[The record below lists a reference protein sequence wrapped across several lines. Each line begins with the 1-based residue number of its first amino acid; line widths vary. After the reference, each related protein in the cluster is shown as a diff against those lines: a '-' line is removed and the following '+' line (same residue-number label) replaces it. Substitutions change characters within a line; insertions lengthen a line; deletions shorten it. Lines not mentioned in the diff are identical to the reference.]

1 MTTDHCGGFT
11 VTLTG
16 DPGEYDMF
24 ERYTDRAKRSV
35 ELAQLAAQGLCHD
48 EVGTDHLFLG
58 LLGEGGGV
66 AFRAL
71 GALGVTVEA
80 ANEAVCRR
88 HPAGD
93 RVTSGWLP
101 WTPRFRKVQ
110 ELALRASIELGHNFI
125 ATEHLLL
132 GLVREGS
139 DIGALALADCGMDAE
154 IEFTLDDVQAK
165 VLELLRGYDD
175 AERRKAGYAEEA
187 PAAAP
192 VVRAGDGPVVAELF
206 ASWAQRRGILA
217 RVTES
222 QCADLA
228 QAFAYGYACGA
239 GSAAAH
245 AAAAK
250 AREWAEAKE
259 GM

>member
-1 MTTDHCGGFT
+1 
-11 VTLTG
+11 
-16 DPGEYDMF
+16 MF
-24 ERYTDRAKRSV
+24 ECYTDRAKRSV

-48 EVGTDHLFLG
+48 EVGTEHLLLG
-58 LLGEGGGV
+58 LTGEGGGV

-71 GALGVTVEA
+71 DALGVTTEA

-88 HPAGD
+88 HKAGT
-93 RVTSGWLP
+93 RRTAGHLP
-101 WTPRFRKVQ
+101 FTPQFRKVQ
-110 ELALRASIELGHNFI
+110 ELARREAIERGDNFI

-132 GLVREGS
+132 GLIRDADDSEGAQ
-139 DIGALALADCGMDAE
+139 ALEDCGIDKGHHGFLAD
-154 IEFTLDDVQAK
+154 VRAK
-165 VLELLRGYDD
+165 VLELLRGYEDT
-175 AERRKAGYAEEA
+175 EPPKAGHAEA
-187 PAAAP
+187 VPPAAP
-192 VVRAGDGPVVAELF
+192 VVKSGDGPVVAELF

-245 AAAAK
+245 GAAAAK

-259 GM
+259 GT

>member
-71 GALGVTVEA
+71 DALGVTTKA
-80 ANEAVCRR
+80 ADEAVCRR

-101 WTPRFRKVQ
+101 WSPRFRKVQ
-110 ELALRASIELGHNFI
+110 ELALREAMLLGHNYVG
-125 ATEHLLL
+125 TEHLLL
-132 GLVREGS
+132 GLIREGAS
-139 DIGALALADCGMDAE
+139 IGALALADCGTAE
-154 IEFTLDDVQAK
+154 GDRGFSEAVRAK
-165 VLELLRGYDD
+165 VLELLRGY
-175 AERRKAGYAEEA
+175 AETEKR
-187 PAAAP
+187 AAAP
-192 VVRAGDGPVVAELF
+192 EAADIQVVMTAGIQPAFKAWLSSRGLYLF
-206 ASWAQRRGILA
+206 PIPTEDDRLPAFGIGI
-217 RVTES
+217 R
-222 QCADLA
+222 
-228 QAFAYGYACGA
+228 
-239 GSAAAH
+239 
-245 AAAAK
+245 
-250 AREWAEAKE
+250 
-259 GM
+259 

>member
-1 MTTDHCGGFT
+1 MTDSRRETFT
-11 VTLTG
+11 IALIT
-16 DPGEYDMF
+16 DPGEYNMF

-35 ELAQLAAQGLCHD
+35 ELAQHAAQGLCHD
-48 EVGTDHLFLG
+48 EVGTEHLFLG

-71 GALGVTVEA
+71 DALGVTAEA

-93 RVTSGWLP
+93 RAISGWLP
-101 WTPRFRKVQ
+101 YTSRFRKVQ
-110 ELALRASIELGHNFI
+110 ELALRVAIERGDNFI

-132 GLVREGS
+132 GLIRDEGGA
-139 DIGALALADCGMDAE
+139 GALALADCGVAE
-154 IEFTLDDVQAK
+154 GDMGFLADVRAK

-175 AERRKAGYAEEA
+175 ADQRKADHAEEA
-187 PAAAP
+187 QTAAP

-239 GSAAAH
+239 GSAALRGPAAH
-245 AAAAK
+245 
-250 AREWAEAKE
+250 
-259 GM
+259 